1 MIIKRGSR
9 DTRGCLP
16 VNESIKKPV
25 TCQEDYAK
33 VKKGKTQEVHK
44 DETSWDAFVKSF
56 KDWMTN
62 IWTDSFASIKFLLL
76 SHPQCFHQV
85 VHKRLV

>member
-56 KDWMTN
+56 KD
-62 IWTDSFASIKFLLL
+62 
-76 SHPQCFHQV
+76 
-85 VHKRLV
+85 